1 MEVGIERCSAEG
13 RRKNLFDLI
22 LSVRNNSFSSKIF
35 SSFHHLWE
43 LDEVFDNW
51 IYFIDNQ
58 LVQEMLLQ
66 TTIWKRVGVECLV
79 LISNYAKYL
88 LEVLLMGEE
97 YSHSLCCLF
106 NHPSSSFHLFE
117 KLVTQESNIFKFDS
131 NCNDS

>member
-1 MEVGIERCSAEG
+1 MGCFLHCWWICFYLKRGFSPSYKTKYIFFGMNFFLEGGVEVGIERCSAEG

-22 LSVRNNSFSSKIF
+22 LSVRNNSFSRKIF

-43 LDEVFDNW
+43 LDGVFDNW

-79 LISNYAKYL
+79 LISNYVKYL
-88 LEVLLMGEE
+88 FQWTLA
-97 YSHSLCCLF
+97 
-106 NHPSSSFHLFE
+106 
-117 KLVTQESNIFKFDS
+117 
-131 NCNDS
+131 

>member
-1 MEVGIERCSAEG
+1 MGCFLHCWWICFCLKRGFSPSYKTKYIFFGMNFFLEVGIERCSAEG
-13 RRKNLFDLI
+13 RRKNLFVLI

-43 LDEVFDNW
+43 LDGVFDNW

-88 LEVLLMGEE
+88 FQWTLA
-97 YSHSLCCLF
+97 
-106 NHPSSSFHLFE
+106 
-117 KLVTQESNIFKFDS
+117 
-131 NCNDS
+131 

>member
-1 MEVGIERCSAEG
+1 MGCFLHCWWICFYLKRGFSPKLQNKIYFFLVWIFFWRGGGMEVGIERCSAEG

-88 LEVLLMGEE
+88 FQWTLA
-97 YSHSLCCLF
+97 
-106 NHPSSSFHLFE
+106 
-117 KLVTQESNIFKFDS
+117 
-131 NCNDS
+131 

>member
-1 MEVGIERCSAEG
+1 MGCLLHCWWICFYLKRGFSPSYKTKYIFFGMNFFLEGGVEVGIERCSAEG

-22 LSVRNNSFSSKIF
+22 LSVRNNSFSRKIF

-43 LDEVFDNW
+43 LDGVFDNW

-79 LISNYAKYL
+79 LISNYVKYL
-88 LEVLLMGEE
+88 FQWTLA
-97 YSHSLCCLF
+97 
-106 NHPSSSFHLFE
+106 
-117 KLVTQESNIFKFDS
+117 
-131 NCNDS
+131 

>member
-1 MEVGIERCSAEG
+1 MGCFLHCWWICFCLKRGFSPSYKTKYISFCMNFFFWRGGMEVGIERCSAEG

-43 LDEVFDNW
+43 LDGVFDNW

-79 LISNYAKYL
+79 LISNYVKYL
-88 LEVLLMGEE
+88 FQWTLA
-97 YSHSLCCLF
+97 
-106 NHPSSSFHLFE
+106 
-117 KLVTQESNIFKFDS
+117 
-131 NCNDS
+131 

>member
-1 MEVGIERCSAEG
+1 MGCFLHCWWICFYLKRGFSPSYKTKYIFFGMNFYLERGMEVGIERCSAEG

-43 LDEVFDNW
+43 LDGVFDNW

-88 LEVLLMGEE
+88 FQWTLA
-97 YSHSLCCLF
+97 
-106 NHPSSSFHLFE
+106 
-117 KLVTQESNIFKFDS
+117 
-131 NCNDS
+131 

>member
-1 MEVGIERCSAEG
+1 MGCFLHCWWICFYLKRGFSPSLKTKYIFFGMNFFLEGGGMEVGIERCSAEG

-22 LSVRNNSFSSKIF
+22 LSVRNNCFSSKLF

-43 LDEVFDNW
+43 LDGVFDNW

-79 LISNYAKYL
+79 LISNYVKYL
-88 LEVLLMGEE
+88 FQWTLA
-97 YSHSLCCLF
+97 
-106 NHPSSSFHLFE
+106 
-117 KLVTQESNIFKFDS
+117 
-131 NCNDS
+131 

>member
-1 MEVGIERCSAEG
+1 MGCFLHCWWICFYLKRGFSPSYKTKYIFFWYEFFFGGGDGGWDREMQC

-43 LDEVFDNW
+43 LDGVFDNW

-79 LISNYAKYL
+79 LISNYVKYL
-88 LEVLLMGEE
+88 FQWTLA
-97 YSHSLCCLF
+97 
-106 NHPSSSFHLFE
+106 
-117 KLVTQESNIFKFDS
+117 
-131 NCNDS
+131 

>member
-1 MEVGIERCSAEG
+1 MGCLLHCWWICFYLKRGFSPSYKTKYIFFGMNFFLEGGVEVGIERCSAEG

-79 LISNYAKYL
+79 LISNYVKYL
-88 LEVLLMGEE
+88 FQWTLA
-97 YSHSLCCLF
+97 
-106 NHPSSSFHLFE
+106 
-117 KLVTQESNIFKFDS
+117 
-131 NCNDS
+131 

>member
-1 MEVGIERCSAEG
+1 MGCFLHCWWICFYLKRGFSPSYKTKYIFFGMNFFLEGGMEVGIERCSAEG

-22 LSVRNNSFSSKIF
+22 LSVRNNSFSRKIF

-43 LDEVFDNW
+43 LDGVFDNW

-79 LISNYAKYL
+79 LISNYVKYL
-88 LEVLLMGEE
+88 FQWTLA
-97 YSHSLCCLF
+97 
-106 NHPSSSFHLFE
+106 
-117 KLVTQESNIFKFDS
+117 
-131 NCNDS
+131 